1 MGAFHT
7 SYESSF
13 TQNDPYECRLLQSQ
27 MLSGTDNKMGF
38 KKKKSIKNIKN
49 NIATQLQARQKV
61 NAARNHRVRK

>member
-7 SYESSF
+7 SHESSF

-27 MLSGTDNKMGF
+27 MLSGNDNKMGF
-38 KKKKSIKNIKN
+38 KKKSIKN
-49 NIATQLQARQKV
+49 NIAIQLQARQKV